1 MNKVN
6 PFPAL
11 PTLFSLILFS
21 ALFIAFEGEYE
32 AVFLTN
38 PGKYL

>member
-1 MNKVN
+1 MDKVN
-6 PFPAL
+6 PFSAL
-11 PTLFSLILFS
+11 LTLFSLTLFS

-38 PGKYL
+38 PGKHL